1 MVSVT
6 VVSDDGFESWDRFVA
21 AMGGGPMHLSAW
33 YRILR
38 DAYSV
43 KPLFLQAQRDNGAV
57 CGVLPLYF
65 SRSMVTGRHLASL
78 DGGILASDAE
88 ATEALL
94 KEAKSLRR
102 QLAARYLLL
111 RGAPEPK
118 ETEAR
123 RTIMDRRIIST
134 SSSVDTLWRS
144 LTKDTRNQVRRG
156 ERAGYVVNVRP
167 LLQILPT
174 FYQIFARRMR
184 SLGTPVVP
192 FRLFTA
198 MAEHFGPSLLFFTI
212 EKDGELRGGLIT
224 AASGTKGAAL
234 YTAVEP
240 GDMKAYAN
248 YLLFWRIMEHFATS
262 GMASLD
268 LGTNATG
275 TSVVSYKASWPT
287 IAEAVAYDVYSDN
300 EQAAPRDLRRTA
312 SEKSL
317 AQRVWQKLPL
327 PVANFVGPLIRAQLP
342 FA

>member
-1 MVSVT
+1 MVSVM

-21 AMGGGPMHLSAW
+21 AIGGGPMHLSAW

-38 DAYSV
+38 DAYAV
-43 KPLFLQAQRDNGAV
+43 KPLFLQARRGDGEV

-65 SRSMVTGRHLASL
+65 SRSMVTGPHLASL

-94 KEAKSLRR
+94 AAAKSLRR
-102 QLAARYLLL
+102 QLAARYFLL
-111 RGAPEPK
+111 RGAPGPEPAD
-118 ETEAR
+118 AR
-123 RTIMDRRIIST
+123 RTIMDQRIIST
-134 SSSVDTLWRS
+134 SSSADAIWRS
-144 LTKDTRNQVRRG
+144 LAKDARNQVRRG
-156 ERAGYVVNVRP
+156 ERAGYVINVRP
-167 LLQILPT
+167 LQPMLPG

-198 MAEHFGPSLLFFTI
+198 MAEHFGASLSFFTV
-212 EKDGELRGGLIT
+212 EKAGELRGGLIT
-224 AASGTKGAAL
+224 AASGAKGAAL

-240 GDMKAYAN
+240 SDMKAYAN
-248 YLLFWRIMEHFATS
+248 YLLFWRIIEHFANN

-275 TSVVSYKASWPT
+275 TSVVAYKASWPT

-300 EQAAPRDLRRTA
+300 KQVAPRDLRQTA
-312 SEKSL
+312 SDKSL
-317 AQRVWQKLPL
+317 AQRLWQKLPL
-327 PVANFVGPLIRAQLP
+327 SIANFVGPLIRAQLP